1 MKKSRA
7 QQAVATSIG
16 YGNDPFESFLERL
29 QTHEIEYLVD
39 VRSSATSRQAEFNG
53 DALQRLLARES
64 ITYLDLGSALGG
76 RPNDPSCYRDGHV
89 DYDRCSER
97 PVFREALDRL
107 VTGMEQG
114 RRIALMCSEI
124 DPERCHRSKLIGVEL
139 AKKDIE
145 MTHIDRDGSLATQEK
160 VIKRITGGQETLFG
174 EGFQSRA
181 KYDQPDD
188 EPTRP

>member
-1 MKKSRA
+1 MDNPAELSLLVVGQKLPSDVVP
-7 QQAVATSIG
+7 QNMFVG
-16 YGNDPFESFLERL
+16 LCDRL
-29 QTHEIEYLVD
+29 ASD
-39 VRSSATSRQAEFNG
+39 G
-53 DALQRLLARES
+53 MLQRMHVIDLRVLILRLARES
-64 ITYLDLGSALGG
+64 ITYLDLGSPLGG

-139 AKKDIE
+139 AKKGIE

>member
-1 MKKSRA
+1 M
-7 QQAVATSIG
+7 AVIPSKLTSIG
-16 YGNDPFESFLERL
+16 YGNDPFESFLTRL
-29 QTHEIEYLVD
+29 QTNEVEYVVD

-64 ITYLDLGSALGG
+64 ITYLDLGSPLGG

-97 PVFREALDRL
+97 SVFREALDRL
-107 VTGMEQG
+107 VNGMEQG
-114 RRIALMCSEI
+114 HRIALMCSEI

-139 AKKDIE
+139 AKKGIE
-145 MTHIDRDGSLATQEK
+145 MTHIDRDGSLATQEE

-174 EGFQSRA
+174 EGFQSRG